1 LIQRYL
7 RTGAELERLMHTVA
21 AIVVRLSRSN
31 GPRTGTTKSTN
42 NHRPTTNKHDCPWY
56 ACRIC
61 GDSSGKEYPP
71 MNNPVPYNDA
81 QHLAELK
88 ARRRALEQRLD
99 ALRLL
104 PDNEWIRDLIRIDEG
119 RVSSLDEK
127 IRIFN
132 AEAPP
137 DF

>member
-1 LIQRYL
+1 
-7 RTGAELERLMHTVA
+7 
-21 AIVVRLSRSN
+21 
-31 GPRTGTTKSTN
+31 
-42 NHRPTTNKHDCPWY
+42 
-56 ACRIC
+56 
-61 GDSSGKEYPP
+61 